1 MISRKTLLKKLKN
14 NDVIIWGARMTG
26 LGALRYLRSNNINP
40 VCFTDSDKAFS
51 NKTIKN
57 LPVISPKNLSHKIKK
72 NKWNPLILV
81 AVSLKEEEILLM
93 SKLYSLDS
101 FKFYSFQSSK
111 SPYFTVDILSSCNL
125 KCLSCP
131 HSLKDKSDAPKGSMS
146 LSTAK
151 NVIDKIKLESPETT
165 HISLYSWGEPLI
177 HPKIDQIVHYAHS
190 KNMAVAL
197 SSNLSI
203 NFSDNKLEKL
213 IKSEPDYIKISVSGF
228 YPEAYNTTHQ
238 GGDINLVKSNLRK
251 IHKYILKHKSNTLID
266 INYHLYRNNN
276 GKNLQKFKELANE
289 LGFILSTTYALVM
302 PLERVFNKLDGKKDL
317 QTETLEKNL
326 LVDINEGIRISSQ
339 NIPKKSTCPFRE
351 NQININAD
359 LSVPICCVTFNKSKN
374 IVSNNYLD
382 TSLQKISK
390 KKNKISTCKKCM
402 QNRLPEYNMGYNR
415 DLWEKIADTKLS
427 LDH

>member
-1 MISRKTLLKKLKN
+1 
-14 NDVIIWGARMTG
+14 
-26 LGALRYLRSNNINP
+26 
-40 VCFTDSDKAFS
+40 
-51 NKTIKN
+51 
-57 LPVISPKNLSHKIKK
+57 
-72 NKWNPLILV
+72 
-81 AVSLKEEEILLM
+81 
-93 SKLYSLDS
+93 
-101 FKFYSFQSSK
+101 
-111 SPYFTVDILSSCNL
+111 
-125 KCLSCP
+125 
-131 HSLKDKSDAPKGSMS
+131 MS

-326 LVDINEGIRISSQ
+326 LVDINEGLRISSQ

-390 KKNKISTCKKCM
+390 KKNQISTCKKCM

-415 DLWEKIADTKLS
+415 DLWERIADTKLS